1 MMKAETKALHDVQGD
16 ILTGAISTPIYQT
29 ATFIQE
35 APGINK
41 GYDYSRSNNPTR
53 AVLEKLIANLEN
65 GHAGFAFASGLAAV
79 DAVLKT
85 LKTGDEIIAIDD
97 IYGGS
102 FRAFNQVYKKFGIK
116 VKYLDTTNLALI
128 AKNINEQ
135 TKLLWLES
143 PSNPKLKVS
152 DIKALSEI
160 AHKFDCKVVVDNTFL
175 SPAGQIPINLGADI
189 VIHSATKYLAGHS
202 DVIAGLVVTKS
213 EDLSKE
219 IKFYQNASG
228 AVLGPFDSWLC
239 IRGIQT
245 LHLRIQKQCENAF
258 RIAKYLQKEELID
271 QIYYPGLESHPNH
284 DLANRQQA
292 TYGAIISFT
301 LKDDNYENAL
311 FILQNLK
318 LFKLAESLGGVKSL
332 ACHPPSMTHKT
343 IPAATRKA
351 NGINDSLIRLS
362 AGIENVEDLV
372 NDLAAVLAKLREKIL
387 SRVVLVV

>member
-1 MMKAETKALHDVQGD
+1 MKAETKVLHDVQGD

-29 ATFIQE
+29 ATFIQD
-35 APGINK
+35 APGVNK

-79 DAVLKT
+79 DAVLKI
-85 LKTGDEIIAIDD
+85 LKAGDEIIAIDD

-102 FRAFNQVYKKFGIK
+102 FRAFNQVYKKFGIT

-128 AKNINEQ
+128 KDNLNEY
-135 TKLLWLES
+135 TKLLWIES

-152 DIKALSEI
+152 DIKALAKI
-160 AHKFDCKVVVDNTFL
+160 AHQFDCKVVVDNTFL
-175 SPAGQIPINLGADI
+175 SPVGQTPLKLGADI

-202 DVIAGLVVTKS
+202 DVIAGLIVTKTKELS
-213 EDLSKE
+213 EE

-258 RIAKYLQKEELID
+258 RIAKYLEKEDLID
-271 QIYYPGLESHPNH
+271 QIYYPGLSHHPNH
-284 DLANRQQA
+284 KIAKRQQA

-301 LKDDNYENAL
+301 LKEDNFEDAL
-311 FILQNLK
+311 FILQNLQ

-343 IPAATRKA
+343 IPIEIRKA
-351 NGINDSLIRLS
+351 NGINESLVRLS
-362 AGIENVEDLV
+362 AGIENVEDLI
-372 NDLAAVLAKLREKIL
+372 NDLAAVLGKLREKIL
-387 SRVVLVV
+387 SKVDLFA